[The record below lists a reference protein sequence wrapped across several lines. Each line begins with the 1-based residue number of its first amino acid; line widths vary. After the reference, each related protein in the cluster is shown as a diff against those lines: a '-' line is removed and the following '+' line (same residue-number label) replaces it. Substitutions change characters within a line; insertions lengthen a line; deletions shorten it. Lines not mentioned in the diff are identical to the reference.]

1 MSNNRDKAIVAQVAF
16 KGAIDLAV
24 AGKIEVKSVLDA
36 TDAYAQHLWDK
47 YGFYQAR
54 ETYEPKTTQSS
65 GGGGEPSDKQLN
77 FINKLLK
84 EVPKSVSDPARSKVD
99 SGLTGLGASQL
110 IKSLLEE
117 KEKNEPVAKDPI
129 NDLDAPF

>member
-1 MSNNRDKAIVAQVAF
+1 MSNSKDKAIIAQVAF

-24 AGKIEVKSVLDA
+24 AGKIEVNKVLDA
-36 TDAYAQHLWDK
+36 TDAYAEHMWDK
-47 YGFYQAR
+47 YGF
-54 ETYEPKTTQSS
+54 ETKFESSYSAKPQSS

-84 EVPKSVSDPARSKVD
+84 EVPKSVADPAKSKVD

-110 IKSLLEE
+110 IKSL
-117 KEKNEPVAKDPI
+117 
-129 NDLDAPF
+129 

>member
-1 MSNNRDKAIVAQVAF
+1 MSNSRDKAIVAQVAF

-24 AGKIEVKSVLDA
+24 AGKIEVKSILDA

-54 ETYEPKTTQSS
+54 ETYEPKTSQSS
-65 GGGGEPSDKQLN
+65 GGGEPSDKQLN
-77 FINKLLK
+77 FIKKLLK
-84 EVPKSVSDPARSKVD
+84 EVPKSVSDSAKTQVD
-99 SGLTGLGASQL
+99 NGLTGLGASQL

-117 KEKNEPVAKDPI
+117 KEKNEPVAKEPS
-129 NDLDAPF
+129 NEFEAPF

>member
-1 MSNNRDKAIVAQVAF
+1 MSNSKDKAIIAQVAF

-24 AGKIEVKSVLDA
+24 AGKIELNKVLDA
-36 TDAYAQHLWDK
+36 TDAYAEHLWDK
-47 YGFYQAR
+47 YGF
-54 ETYEPKTTQSS
+54 ETKFESSYSAKPQSS
-65 GGGGEPSDKQLN
+65 GGGEPSDKQLN

-84 EVPKSVSDPARSKVD
+84 EVPKSVSDPERSKVD
-99 SGLTGLGASQL
+99 SGLPGLGASQL
-110 IKSLLEE
+110 INSLLEE

>member
-24 AGKIEVKSVLDA
+24 AGKIEVKSILDA

-47 YGFYQAR
+47 YGFYQDK
-54 ETYEPKTTQSS
+54 ETYSAKPQSFVNS
-65 GGGGEPSDKQLN
+65 GAGASDKQLN

-84 EVPKSVSDPARSKVD
+84 EVPKSVSDSARSKVD
-99 SGLTGLGASQL
+99 NGLTGLGASQL

>member
-1 MSNNRDKAIVAQVAF
+1 MSNSKDKAIIAQVAF

-24 AGKIEVKSVLDA
+24 AGKIEVNKVLDA
-36 TDAYAQHLWDK
+36 TDAYAEHMWDK
-47 YGFYQAR
+47 YGFQTKFESSYSAK
-54 ETYEPKTTQSS
+54 PQSS

-84 EVPKSVSDPARSKVD
+84 EVPKSVADPAKSKVD

-117 KEKNEPVAKDPI
+117 KEKNEPIAKDPI

>member
-1 MSNNRDKAIVAQVAF
+1 M
-16 KGAIDLAV
+16 
-24 AGKIEVKSVLDA
+24 
-36 TDAYAQHLWDK
+36 
-47 YGFYQAR
+47 
-54 ETYEPKTTQSS
+54 
-65 GGGGEPSDKQLN
+65 
-77 FINKLLK
+77 
-84 EVPKSVSDPARSKVD
+84 PKSVSDPARSKVD

>member
-1 MSNNRDKAIVAQVAF
+1 MSNSKDKAIIAQVAF

-24 AGKIEVKSVLDA
+24 AGKIELNKVLDA
-36 TDAYAQHLWDK
+36 TDAYAEHLWDK
-47 YGFYQAR
+47 YGF
-54 ETYEPKTTQSS
+54 ETKFESSYSAKPQSS
-65 GGGGEPSDKQLN
+65 GGGEPSDKQLN

-99 SGLTGLGASQL
+99 GGLTGLGASQL

>member
-1 MSNNRDKAIVAQVAF
+1 MSNSRDKAIVAQVAF

-54 ETYEPKTTQSS
+54 ETYEPKTSQSS
-65 GGGGEPSDKQLN
+65 GGGELSDKQLN
-77 FINKLLK
+77 FIKKLLK
-84 EVPKSVSDPARSKVD
+84 EVPKSVSDSAKTQVD
-99 SGLTGLGASQL
+99 NGLTGLGASEL

-117 KEKNEPVAKDPI
+117 KKKNEPVAKEPS
-129 NDLDAPF
+129 NEFEAPF